1 MSTDAQNT
9 GNTVGISDFE
19 KTQQSEQFQELKKR
33 HRSFVFPL
41 AIAFLLWYFAY
52 VLLADYAHDFMS
64 TKVIGNVNI
73 GLLELLEGKLRSL
86 LAADPIL
93 CHVDTTH
100 VFARELAP
108 LLDISDGKRVGGVRV
123 THCGCECVVVVWNWV
138 SIARREKFCKVAIR

>member
-1 MSTDAQNT
+1 VAYAEREREVVAPAAVD
-9 GNTVGISDFE
+9 GVDVGS
-19 KTQQSEQFQELKKR
+19 
-33 HRSFVFPL
+33 
-41 AIAFLLWYFAY
+41 
-52 VLLADYAHDFMS
+52 ADTAR
-64 TKVIGNVNI
+64 INGNVNI